1 MNTAM
6 MLMAQYGRAVVPAE
20 AVAKDYFDM
29 TPERFAKKVA
39 AGEISIPLVRMTDS
53 QKSARGVHIT
63 DLAAYIDRA
72 RAQASA

>member
-6 MLMAQYGRAVVPAE
+6 MLMAQYGCAVVPAD

-29 TPERFAKKVA
+29 TAERFARKVA
-39 AGEISIPLVRMTDS
+39 AGEIRLPLVRMTDS
-53 QKSARGVHIT
+53 KKSARGVHIA

-72 RAQASA
+72 RQQATA